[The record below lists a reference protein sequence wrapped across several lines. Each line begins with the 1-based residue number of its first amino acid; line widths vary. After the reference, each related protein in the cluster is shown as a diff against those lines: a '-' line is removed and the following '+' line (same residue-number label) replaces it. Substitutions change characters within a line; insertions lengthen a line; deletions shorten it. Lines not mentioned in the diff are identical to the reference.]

1 MVDPSNCGIPRCGQ
15 MFPAIGNQK
24 FLGKREDLVLDLK
37 CDISV
42 MNLVGVFFD
51 SGISE
56 GATLERLPCPEE
68 DPLGFSSE

>member
-1 MVDPSNCGIPRCGQ
+1 MVDPSNCGIPRLWTEC
-15 MFPAIGNQK
+15 FLLK